1 MRYFIFY
8 LVIQHYFSIFAAE
21 FATLITVLCRTKYV
35 GHQGQ
40 ACVFSPCRLC
50 PRANPFILLTNQSV
64 LLNDST

>member
-35 GHQGQ
+35 GHQDRR
-40 ACVFSPCRLC
+40 VSFP
-50 PRANPFILLTNQSV
+50 PVDYV
-64 LLNDST
+64 LELIPLSS